1 MGQTA
6 HDPLNLLDHAI
17 VGRRID
23 APYRCEKSC
32 SAKAVRLFLC
42 PFVGETNIRYT
53 GRALRPG
60 KGRKNMKTETWKLRD
75 IILMAIFGVVFA
87 VVYLAVFDGGMA
99 LSAAL
104 APAGLSNYAFEI
116 IYGVWFMAAT
126 LAAYIIRK
134 PGAAL
139 ITEMLASAIELL
151 MGNSGGLTVVLTGL
165 IQGAGAEVVF
175 LLFRYKKWNFVSMSL
190 AGMLSAVFIFCYEL
204 YYLNYI
210 ALAPSLLIGQLAVRF
225 VSAIVFSGI
234 LCKVLGDLLART
246 GVLKSYAI
254 GAELKQPDVYD
265 D

>member
-1 MGQTA
+1 
-6 HDPLNLLDHAI
+6 
-17 VGRRID
+17 
-23 APYRCEKSC
+23 
-32 SAKAVRLFLC
+32 
-42 PFVGETNIRYT
+42 
-53 GRALRPG
+53 
-60 KGRKNMKTETWKLRD
+60 MKTETWKLRD

-225 VSAIVFSGI
+225 VSSIVFSGI

-246 GVLKSYAI
+246 GVMKSYAI

>member
-1 MGQTA
+1 M
-6 HDPLNLLDHAI
+6 
-17 VGRRID
+17 
-23 APYRCEKSC
+23 
-32 SAKAVRLFLC
+32 RLFLC
-42 PFVGETNIRYT
+42 P
-53 GRALRPG
+53 LWG
-60 KGRKNMKTETWKLRD
+60 KKYPVYGAGPAARERKKKHENRNLEIARHYSD
-75 IILMAIFGVVFA
+75 GHFGVVFA

-225 VSAIVFSGI
+225 VSLLCFPASCAKCWAI
-234 LCKVLGDLLART
+234 CWPAPA
-246 GVLKSYAI
+246 Y
-254 GAELKQPDVYD
+254 
-265 D
+265 

>member
-1 MGQTA
+1 MAKKEQRFIKVMEDSGFISSSEVLVDTQTGVQY
-6 HDPLNLLDHAI
+6 LYHA
-17 VGRRID
+17 V
-23 APYRCEKSC
+23 
-32 SAKAVRLFLC
+32 
-42 PFVGETNIRYT
+42 
-53 GRALRPG
+53 
-60 KGRKNMKTETWKLRD
+60 
-75 IILMAIFGVVFA
+75 
-87 VVYLAVFDGGMA
+87 
-99 LSAAL
+99 
-104 APAGLSNYAFEI
+104 
-116 IYGVWFMAAT
+116 
-126 LAAYIIRK
+126 
-134 PGAAL
+134 
-139 ITEMLASAIELL
+139 
-151 MGNSGGLTVVLTGL
+151 GNSGGLTVVLTGL